1 MNISLKTKQAI
12 KTNNTLL
19 APGLYVIGTPIGNL
33 EDITIRA
40 INTLSSVDII
50 VCEDTRQTLKL
61 LNKYFINNKSLISY
75 NDYNAP
81 KKINTI
87 LEELKK
93 GKKIALVSDAGTPLI
108 SDPGYRLV
116 SETKKK
122 KIKVYSIPGPSS
134 PIAALSVSGVSTD
147 KFIFLGFLP
156 KQKSLRNKILIE
168 ASKMNLTL
176 VVFERA
182 SRVYNLLNEIKN
194 IFTGRSFTIARE
206 LTKIHEELIDD
217 CFDNLNAD
225 STKNN
230 LLKGEI
236 IILINSL
243 KDKKVVNKVSD
254 RILLEKLKYNAPSKV
269 SSLMS
274 KTTKE
279 NRNEIY
285 KRCLKLLSK
294 KG

>member
-1 MNISLKTKQAI
+1 MNFLK
-12 KTNNTLL
+12 
-19 APGLYVIGTPIGNL
+19 PGLYLISTPIGNL

-122 KIKVYSIPGPSS
+122 KLF
-134 PIAALSVSGVSTD
+134 AA
-147 KFIFLGFLP
+147 K
-156 KQKSLRNKILIE
+156 KR
-168 ASKMNLTL
+168 MN
-176 VVFERA
+176 
-182 SRVYNLLNEIKN
+182 
-194 IFTGRSFTIARE
+194 
-206 LTKIHEELIDD
+206 
-217 CFDNLNAD
+217 
-225 STKNN
+225 
-230 LLKGEI
+230 
-236 IILINSL
+236 
-243 KDKKVVNKVSD
+243 KKVRKP
-254 RILLEKLKYNAPSKV
+254 RY
-269 SSLMS
+269 
-274 KTTKE
+274 
-279 NRNEIY
+279 
-285 KRCLKLLSK
+285 
-294 KG
+294 